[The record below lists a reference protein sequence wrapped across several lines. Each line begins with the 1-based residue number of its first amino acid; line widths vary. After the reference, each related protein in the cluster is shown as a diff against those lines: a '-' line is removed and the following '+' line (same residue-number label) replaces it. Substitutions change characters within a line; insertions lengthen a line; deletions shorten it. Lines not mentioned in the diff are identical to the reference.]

1 MTSIKQLK
9 LAAISLTSLCLA
21 PLSCLAQAEQA
32 ALYEVV
38 HAVAKPGMT
47 AKLEEGLKQVNA
59 YAGSHG
65 DTTGTGVFEVLYG
78 PDEGN
83 LEILIPFKWENE
95 DNPPSYEAGLGQ
107 SIAKNVEPYL
117 TSAHTQLVRQMP
129 NLGNR
134 PANAT
139 PSKYYELLNLKIRPA
154 RMDAFLAAV
163 GQLSTAEQKFNPSP
177 NPVIVYTTV
186 AGGDADAVA
195 VAIGHP
201 NFADFGH
208 QQKSATEVLTA
219 AYGAPAAHAILD
231 ALDETI
237 ANEQVTIVKYR
248 PDLSFTPSGQR

>member
-1 MTSIKQLK
+1 MTSIKQFK

-47 AKLEEGLKQVNA
+47 SKLEEVM
-59 YAGSHG
+59 
-65 DTTGTGVFEVLYG
+65 YG

-107 SIAKNVEPYL
+107 SIARNFEPYV

-177 NPVIVYTTV
+177 NPVLVYTTV

-195 VAIGHP
+195 IAIGHP

-208 QQKSATEVLTA
+208 QQKSATEVLTS

-237 ANEQVTIVKYR
+237 ANEQVTILKYR
-248 PDLSFTPSGQR
+248 PELSFTPGGQR